1 MKSVTPSAARVRIL
15 VREREGLPVCGHLLT
30 SGERCPNLPT
40 FRVEVERVTR
50 FYLCTRHAN
59 TYAGMMATYP
69 TAFADHSL
77 VPLV

>member
-1 MKSVTPSAARVRIL
+1 MKSVTPSAARVRML
-15 VREREGLPVCGHLLT
+15 VREREGLPVCGHLLAG
-30 SGERCPNLPT
+30 GERCTGLPT

-59 TYAGMMATYP
+59 AYAGMLAAYP
-69 TAFADHSL
+69 TAYPDHSL